1 MQVMSDVQNEADKR
15 EVPIRK
21 VGVRDLNYPMTVLD
35 KTNGSQNTVA
45 NIKMFVDLPHHY
57 RGTHMSRFVEVLERH
72 SVDLHPQSLE
82 KILDD
87 MHKSFKC
94 ETAHLEITFPYFIRK
109 TAPVS
114 KITSLM
120 EYKCHF
126 LAEKSDTLNLKLI
139 VEVPVTNLCPCS
151 KEISKYGAHSQRG
164 IIKMEV
170 VSKHLVW
177 VEDLVTIAEDSAS
190 SPLYTLLKRVDEK
203 HVTEAAYENPRFVE
217 DSAREVAVRL
227 RKDSRIESFQVEV
240 ENFESI
246 HNHSAYACVSGN

>member
-1 MQVMSDVQNEADKR
+1 MMSDVQNELDKR
-15 EVPIRK
+15 EVAIKK
-21 VGVRDLNYPMTVLD
+21 VGVRDLNYPVTVLD
-35 KTNGSQNTVA
+35 RDNGSQSTVA
-45 NIKMFVDLPHHY
+45 NINMFVDLPHHY

-72 SVDLHPQSLE
+72 TVDLHPQGLE
-82 KILDD
+82 EILDD
-87 MHKSFKC
+87 MHKSFEC

-109 TAPVS
+109 KAPVS
-114 KITSLM
+114 GISSLL
-120 EYKCHF
+120 EYKCYI
-126 LAEKSDTLNLKLI
+126 LAEKKDSLNLKLV

-170 VSKHLVW
+170 VSHHLIW
-177 VEDLVTIAEDSAS
+177 LEELVVIAEESAS

-217 DSAREVAVRL
+217 DSAREVALRL
-227 RKDSRIESFQVEV
+227 RADKRVESFQVEV

-246 HNHSAYACVSGN
+246 HNHSAYACVSSN